1 VNKAGEL
8 LLVKGLK
15 GYEQIDIEVAARTPD
30 ANAKARELTDSADTK
45 GRWRSSI
52 KPSPTAPDPKRRSR

>member
-15 GYEQIDIEVAARTPD
+15 GYEQIDIEVVARTPD

-45 GRWRSSI
+45 GR
-52 KPSPTAPDPKRRSR
+52 